1 MLDGNDTLT
10 MTMNQAVAGLEPE
23 PGAELGDDALLRR
36 IAEGDRNA
44 FALLM
49 RRHVDRAH
57 ALAYRIAGNR
67 SDAED
72 VVQDTFLKVWT
83 KAGEWRPGLAQFST
97 WLYRVVFNR
106 CLDLKRRPRNDS
118 LDVVE
123 EIGDDR
129 PDALDGIEAVERQR
143 RMATAIAALPE
154 RQRAAVALTY
164 TTGLANAAAAE
175 GMEISVKAFESLLVR
190 AKKELRRELS
200 GAGEEWMQ

>member
-10 MTMNQAVAGLEPE
+10 MTMNQAVAGLEPD
-23 PGAELGDDALLRR
+23 PGPELGDDALLGR

-49 RRHVDRAH
+49 RRHIDRAH

-72 VVQDTFLKVWT
+72 VVQDSFLKVWT
-83 KAGEWRPGLAQFST
+83 KAAEWRPGTAQFST

-106 CLDLKRRPRNDS
+106 CLDLKRRPRSDS
-118 LDVVE
+118 LDTVD
-123 EIGDDR
+123 EIGDGR
-129 PDALDGIEAVERQR
+129 PDALDGIEARERQR

-164 TTGLANAAAAE
+164 TTGLANAAAADV
-175 GMEISVKAFESLLVR
+175 MEISVKAFESLLVR

>member
-1 MLDGNDTLT
+1 MLDGNDALT
-10 MTMNQAVAGLEPE
+10 MTTDPAVPASLE
-23 PGAELGDDALLRR
+23 AELGDDALLRR
-36 IAEGDRNA
+36 VAAGDRTA
-44 FALLM
+44 FGLLM

-83 KAGEWRPGLAQFST
+83 KAALWRPGTAQFST

-106 CLDLKRRPRNDS
+106 CLDLKRRPRSDS

-143 RMATAIAALPE
+143 RLAAAIAALPE

-175 GMEISVKAFESLLVR
+175 VMEISVKAFESLLVR

-200 GAGEEWMQ
+200 GAGEEWMR

>member
-10 MTMNQAVAGLEPE
+10 MTMNQAVAGLESE
-23 PGAELGDDALLRR
+23 LDSELGDDALLRR
-36 IAEGDRNA
+36 VAEGDRNA

-83 KAGEWRPGLAQFST
+83 KAAEWRPGTAQFST

-118 LDVVE
+118 LEVVE
-123 EIGDDR
+123 EIGDGR
-129 PDALDGIEAVERQR
+129 PDALDGIEALERQR

-164 TTGLANAAAAE
+164 TTGLANAAAADV
-175 GMEISVKAFESLLVR
+175 MEISVKAFESLLVR